1 MAPQDFD
8 NSLCA
13 QIPDSN
19 QLVFCTCRQE
29 FSVREKH
36 TDLMYKSPE
45 AVVLSSLFS
54 LEDSSINLA
63 TNSPVVTL
71 NTWVVLLQP
80 VAMNLP
86 SLENLTQQTTDEWSK
101 SGPCR
106 YPSLW
111 RTLGCTTH
119 SIRGAVS

>member
-1 MAPQDFD
+1 
-8 NSLCA
+8 
-13 QIPDSN
+13 
-19 QLVFCTCRQE
+19 
-29 FSVREKH
+29 
-36 TDLMYKSPE
+36 MYKSPE

-101 SGPCR
+101 EWTMSISK
-106 YPSLW
+106 SLENAGLYN
-111 RTLGCTTH
+111 T
-119 SIRGAVS
+119 

>member
-1 MAPQDFD
+1 MSCSWPLKILIILFVLKSQILINLSSAPVAKSFP
-8 NSLCA
+8 SG
-13 QIPDSN
+13 
-19 QLVFCTCRQE
+19 
-29 FSVREKH
+29 EKH
-36 TDLMYKSPE
+36 TDSMYKSPE

-86 SLENLTQQTTDEWSK
+86 SSENLTQQTTDEWSK
-101 SGPCR
+101 EWTMSISK
-106 YPSLW
+106 SLENAGLYN
-111 RTLGCTTH
+111 T
-119 SIRGAVS
+119 